1 MAGYDIGDAL
11 RRIELLLLQSMRR
24 NLHRHLTDER
34 DEGIRWSM
42 WQAEQLTTLGNW
54 TRRNYRQYAPEFSR
68 INGAA
73 ISLLQSSAARAQLVE
88 EDLLLRTGIQRAG
101 GFFVAPE
108 EKLQSLLNAVRHD
121 LSQAEHSILRQADDV
136 YRRTLF
142 DAQMYLQT
150 GSGTLDNAIDMAVQD
165 FMQRGIRSVVYR
177 NGHRVE
183 ASTYA
188 RMALRTA
195 NVRAVMTGEGAA
207 RDRFGVHTVI
217 VSPSGIACEKCA
229 PWMGQ
234 ILVDDVYCSGSRE
247 EAAELGV
254 PLLSE
259 AVSSGLLHPQCNC
272 AVHTFQ
278 PGISKLPEVTDADR
292 EQAVN
297 RYKLTQQQRYNERQ
311 IRKWKYAEDAA
322 PDPAAQQAA
331 HAKVRAWQQTNKA
344 LCDAHPAE
352 LRRDYQRE
360 KIWDAPRNPVVP
372 GVIEKTPDRPTT
384 ALKTPND
391 LESDKVGFLQ
401 GIFSGES
408 TKSYQKVVE
417 QFDDLLPKMENK
429 TVSGILKRVKERT
442 VFMESD
448 RKNSYFQVKDKST
461 GAIVLRV
468 RLAKS
473 ATPSTIAHELFHK
486 VDYENH
492 ITADGM
498 LDACL
503 SADYERLKKLA
514 KTSGQTL
521 GDMLYLNYPEAFARK
536 GKMKEAYRGVS
547 DLIDGMTKGSVW
559 LGYGHSHS
567 ERKYWDKPL
576 ALQKETFA
584 QYGRF
589 WFDNTPE
596 IIQLLEILFPAT
608 TKQMN
613 AIILAIA
620 QIGR

>member
-1 MAGYDIGDAL
+1 
-11 RRIELLLLQSMRR
+11 
-24 NLHRHLTDER
+24 
-34 DEGIRWSM
+34 M

-54 TRRNYRQYAPEFSR
+54 TRRNYRQYAPEFTR
-68 INGAA
+68 INQAA
-73 ISLLQSSAARAQLVE
+73 ISLLQSSAERAQLVE

-108 EKLQSLLNAVRHD
+108 GKLQSLLNAVRHD

-254 PLLSE
+254 PRLSE

-297 RYKLTQQQRYNERQ
+297 RYRLTQQQRYNERQ

-360 KIWDAPRNPVVP
+360 KIWDAPKNPVVP
-372 GVIEKTPDRPTT
+372 DVIEKSP
-384 ALKTPND
+384 
-391 LESDKVGFLQ
+391 
-401 GIFSGES
+401 
-408 TKSYQKVVE
+408 
-417 QFDDLLPKMENK
+417 
-429 TVSGILKRVKERT
+429 
-442 VFMESD
+442 
-448 RKNSYFQVKDKST
+448 
-461 GAIVLRV
+461 
-468 RLAKS
+468 
-473 ATPSTIAHELFHK
+473 
-486 VDYENH
+486 
-492 ITADGM
+492 
-498 LDACL
+498 
-503 SADYERLKKLA
+503 
-514 KTSGQTL
+514 
-521 GDMLYLNYPEAFARK
+521 
-536 GKMKEAYRGVS
+536 
-547 DLIDGMTKGSVW
+547 
-559 LGYGHSHS
+559 
-567 ERKYWDKPL
+567 DKPL
-576 ALQKETFA
+576 TAGAERGIMIQRGEQRLEQAKKRDHKIMITDTAIEKIQRSSSAVFTAEQNTVIDRKHRELLTIAKEQNDSNEVALLFSLVSGEQTVTFGSESAVNIFANPASSALMRRISGLFLAHNHPSTQNFSYSDLGVFLMNDNIQGMSVVTNLGAVHMIVKTAKYDFVAVYETLKQIRQ
-584 QYGRF
+584 QYG
-589 WFDNTPE
+589 
-596 IIQLLEILFPAT
+596 
-608 TKQMN
+608 
-613 AIILAIA
+613 AIDGETDAAIVREFLKGA
-620 QIGR
+620 GKLGIEYL

>member
-1 MAGYDIGDAL
+1 MPDYDIGDAL
-11 RRIELLLLQSMRR
+11 HRIELLLLASMRR
-24 NLHRHLTDER
+24 NLKHHLSEEHDQNL
-34 DEGIRWSM
+34 RWSM

-54 TRRNYRQYAPEFSR
+54 TRRNYRQFSPEFTR
-68 INGAA
+68 INRAA

-88 EDLLLRTGIQRAG
+88 EGLLLRTGIQRAG

-188 RMALRTA
+188 RMALRSA

-278 PGISKLPEVTDADR
+278 PGISRLPEVTDADR

-344 LCDAHPAE
+344 LCDAHPDE

-372 GVIEKTPDRPTT
+372 GVIEKTPDKPLTAGAERGTIGTEQIHAIGDDTAPPYDPNLSYDARVTEEVRT
-384 ALKTPND
+384 AVTEERAMMEEKFGKIGTIAGVDVLKDRSSDEGAYNDNSYRISLRHADEKNALKTMAAIAQQKKGKGMWSTGNPRHAIRHEIAHAIQRHYFHCD
-391 LESDKVGFLQ
+391 VLWADKKSR
-401 GIFSGES
+401 IFAIYEKAKEGVDGYRLPSIYAG
-408 TKSYQKVVE
+408 
-417 QFDDLLPKMENK
+417 DDMDEFISECIAASFAKNVSK
-429 TVSGILKRVKERT
+429 TVKE
-442 VFMESD
+442 V
-448 RKNSYFQVKDKST
+448 
-461 GAIVLRV
+461 I
-468 RLAKS
+468 
-473 ATPSTIAHELFHK
+473 
-486 VDYENH
+486 
-492 ITADGM
+492 
-498 LDACL
+498 
-503 SADYERLKKLA
+503 
-514 KTSGQTL
+514 
-521 GDMLYLNYPEAFARK
+521 
-536 GKMKEAYRGVS
+536 
-547 DLIDGMTKGSVW
+547 
-559 LGYGHSHS
+559 
-567 ERKYWDKPL
+567 
-576 ALQKETFA
+576 
-584 QYGRF
+584 
-589 WFDNTPE
+589 
-596 IIQLLEILFPAT
+596 
-608 TKQMN
+608 
-613 AIILAIA
+613 AIIL
-620 QIGR
+620 GGEM

>member
-1 MAGYDIGDAL
+1 MPDYDIGDAL
-11 RRIELLLLQSMRR
+11 HRIELLLLASMRR
-24 NLHRHLTDER
+24 NLKRHLTDER

-54 TRRNYRQYAPEFSR
+54 TRRNYRQFSPEFSR
-68 INGAA
+68 INQAA
-73 ISLLQSSAARAQLVE
+73 ISLLQSSAERAQLVE

-108 EKLQSLLNAVRHD
+108 GKLQSLLNAVRHD

-234 ILVDDVYCSGSRE
+234 ILVDDVYCAGSRE

-278 PGISKLPEVTDADR
+278 PGISRLPEVTDADR

-344 LCDAHPAE
+344 LCDAHPDE

-372 GVIEKTPDRPTT
+372 GVIEKEPPEERVAVQARPEQDGMFPDRPWQSETFGDDRAET
-384 ALKTPND
+384 QGQEVITIPPPDGRMQSDRPVTVDNIAVAETPNKDYYDVLDEYIKNATPGEGVITRDVDFFEKTHADEIAFADWLLATLGGRIHIYQEHTGVKCPDYLWNGKLWDLKTVTTEKAAKD
-391 LESDKVGFLQ
+391 AIK
-401 GIFSGES
+401 SGHKQIKMDPGGVILNYAEHEIS
-408 TKSYQKVVE
+408 M
-417 QFDDLLPKMENK
+417 DLLE
-429 TVSGILKRVKERT
+429 KEIH
-442 VFMESD
+442 D
-448 RKNSYFQVKDKST
+448 
-461 GAIVLRV
+461 
-468 RLAKS
+468 
-473 ATPSTIAHELFHK
+473 
-486 VDYENH
+486 
-492 ITADGM
+492 
-498 LDACL
+498 
-503 SADYERLKKLA
+503 
-514 KTSGQTL
+514 
-521 GDMLYLNYPEAFARK
+521 
-536 GKMKEAYRGVS
+536 KMKWYKNITIDIMIVQAGR
-547 DLIDGMTKGSVW
+547 LIRVIRYK
-559 LGYGHSHS
+559 
-567 ERKYWDKPL
+567 K
-576 ALQKETFA
+576 
-584 QYGRF
+584 
-589 WFDNTPE
+589 
-596 IIQLLEILFPAT
+596 
-608 TKQMN
+608 
-613 AIILAIA
+613 
-620 QIGR
+620 